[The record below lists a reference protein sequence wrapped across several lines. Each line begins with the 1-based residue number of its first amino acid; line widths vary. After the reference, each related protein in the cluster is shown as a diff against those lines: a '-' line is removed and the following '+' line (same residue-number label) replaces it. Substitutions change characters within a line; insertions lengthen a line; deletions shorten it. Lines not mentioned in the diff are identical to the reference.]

1 MKKMVKL
8 SLIIS
13 LALVLTGCGNEDT
26 ELVTKCKLT
35 SNVPAS
41 NYSLN
46 SNYTVYSKN
55 DVVNKVVTEEVV
67 SSENENILNYFKE
80 QLESTYKAQNDAYGG
95 VTNEVKVEDGKIT
108 SLTTI
113 DYNKMNLKKYV
124 EDNSILNNYVNDDNK
139 LTNAGVVGIYQSLG
153 AVCE

>member
-1 MKKMVKL
+1 MKK
-8 SLIIS
+8 LIELASITA
-13 LALVLTGCGNEDT
+13 LALILTGCGNEDK

-46 SNYTVYSKN
+46 SNYIVYSKN
-55 DVVNKVVTEEVV
+55 NVVDKVVTEEVV

-80 QLESTYKAQNDAYGG
+80 QLETTYKAQNDAYGG
-95 VTNEVKVEDGKIT
+95 VTNEVKVEEGKIT

-113 DYNKMNLKKYV
+113 DYNKMDLEKYI
-124 EDNSILNNYVNDDNK
+124 EDNSVLNKYVNDDSK
-139 LTNAGVVGIYQSLG
+139 LTTAGVVGIYQSLG